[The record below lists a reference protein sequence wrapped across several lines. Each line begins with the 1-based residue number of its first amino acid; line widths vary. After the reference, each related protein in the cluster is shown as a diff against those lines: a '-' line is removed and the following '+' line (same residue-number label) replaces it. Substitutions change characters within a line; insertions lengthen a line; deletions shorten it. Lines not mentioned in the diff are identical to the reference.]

1 MLAFLKIVL
10 LGLGVIVLSPL
21 IVVIAALFFV
31 YCLIIFLVMMVHS
44 IIVFFSGGKVNGDL
58 KEDIKAKEILK
69 KQAIEKLNPTPVVN
83 NSTNNQYQQNIGT
96 VQNINIHTSSLN
108 IPTNQNGGLVIP
120 TLDNQNNQFIDTT
133 NNPKIE
139 QRDVQQIEQTNEE
152 ETEENNL

>member
-44 IIVFFSGGKVNGDL
+44 IFVFFSGGKVNGDL

-69 KQAIEKLNPTPVVN
+69 KHAIEKLNPTPVVN

-108 IPTNQNGGLVIP
+108 IPANQNGGLVIP
-120 TLDNQNNQFIDTT
+120 TLDNQNNQFIDAT
-133 NNPKIE
+133 NNPRIE